1 MRKSKYDQ
9 SSLPVQNS
17 KDIDKDNNISKI
29 ENRVDFD
36 TELVNLVNQ
45 IEDIKAIIQELRQ
58 IKAFVDSSV
67 STFEESAQALKAA
80 VKTSN
85 NISNAIC
92 RIFMQVENTV
102 ITVKLSEEDKSI
114 LAEYRHKLIEEE
126 KTLFEKQITELKTLH
141 ANHWKEI
148 QKYVKSHTSFS
159 LNGWLA
165 KSAVIGF
172 WILYAYFCLTL
183 GGLIILKSA
192 TKPLNVLIAFTRP
205 LITEFADNLNLK
217 HPLLPTI
224 SPYPTM

>member
-1 MRKSKYDQ
+1 MDLS
-9 SSLPVQNS
+9 SSLS
-17 KDIDKDNNISKI
+17 
-29 ENRVDFD
+29 
-36 TELVNLVNQ
+36 L
-45 IEDIKAIIQELRQ
+45 
-58 IKAFVDSSV
+58 
-67 STFEESAQALKAA
+67 
-80 VKTSN
+80 
-85 NISNAIC
+85 
-92 RIFMQVENTV
+92 TV

-183 GGLIILKSA
+183 GGLIIYMK
-192 TKPLNVLIAFTRP
+192 F
-205 LITEFADNLNLK
+205 F
-217 HPLLPTI
+217 
-224 SPYPTM
+224 

>member
-45 IEDIKAIIQELRQ
+45 IEDIKAAIQELRQ

-126 KTLFEKQITELKTLH
+126 KTLFEKQITELKTLLDIVCIFLF
-141 ANHWKEI
+141 NIRRINNLYE
-148 QKYVKSHTSFS
+148 V
-159 LNGWLA
+159 LLA
-165 KSAVIGF
+165 KFGRMDEPTFQIHHHVM
-172 WILYAYFCLTL
+172 TL
-183 GGLIILKSA
+183 S
-192 TKPLNVLIAFTRP
+192 
-205 LITEFADNLNLK
+205 
-217 HPLLPTI
+217 TI
-224 SPYPTM
+224 SCCSALLRLK

>member
-36 TELVNLVNQ
+36 TELVNLENQ

-67 STFEESAQALKAA
+67 STFEESEQALKAA

-183 GGLIILKSA
+183 GGLIIYMK
-192 TKPLNVLIAFTRP
+192 F
-205 LITEFADNLNLK
+205 F
-217 HPLLPTI
+217 
-224 SPYPTM
+224 

>member
-85 NISNAIC
+85 NISN
-92 RIFMQVENTV
+92 
-102 ITVKLSEEDKSI
+102 VK
-114 LAEYRHKLIEEE
+114 
-126 KTLFEKQITELKTLH
+126 
-141 ANHWKEI
+141 
-148 QKYVKSHTSFS
+148 QKY
-159 LNGWLA
+159 
-165 KSAVIGF
+165 
-172 WILYAYFCLTL
+172 AYNIQNPITALF
-183 GGLIILKSA
+183 A
-192 TKPLNVLIAFTRP
+192 NQPLRENEV
-205 LITEFADNLNLK
+205 
-217 HPLLPTI
+217 
-224 SPYPTM
+224 

>member
-80 VKTSN
+80 VK
-85 NISNAIC
+85 
-92 RIFMQVENTV
+92 
-102 ITVKLSEEDKSI
+102 
-114 LAEYRHKLIEEE
+114 
-126 KTLFEKQITELKTLH
+126 
-141 ANHWKEI
+141 
-148 QKYVKSHTSFS
+148 SHTSFS

-183 GGLIILKSA
+183 GGLIIYMK
-192 TKPLNVLIAFTRP
+192 F
-205 LITEFADNLNLK
+205 F
-217 HPLLPTI
+217 
-224 SPYPTM
+224 

>member
-58 IKAFVDSSV
+58 IKAFVDASV
-67 STFEESAQALKAA
+67 LTFEESAQVLNAA
-80 VKTSN
+80 VKTSD
-85 NISNAIC
+85 NIPDTISRAI
-92 RIFMQVENTV
+92 IQAENTV
-102 ITVKLSEEDKSI
+102 VNVKLSDEDKSI
-114 LAEYRHKLIEEE
+114 LTEYRNKLIEEE
-126 KTLFEKQITELKTLH
+126 KSVFEKQITELKTLH

-183 GGLIILKSA
+183 GGLIIYMK
-192 TKPLNVLIAFTRP
+192 F
-205 LITEFADNLNLK
+205 F
-217 HPLLPTI
+217 
-224 SPYPTM
+224 

>member
-1 MRKSKYDQ
+1 MRKSKFDQ
-9 SSLPVQNS
+9 SPLPVQDS
-17 KDIDKDNNISKI
+17 KYMNQDDNISEI
-29 ENRVDFD
+29 ENRVEFD
-36 TELVNLVNQ
+36 TEYVNLTNQ
-45 IEDIKAIIQELRQ
+45 IEDIKAAIQELKQ
-58 IKAFVDSSV
+58 IKAFVDGSV
-67 STFEESAQALKAA
+67 STFEESTQALKAA

-85 NISNAIC
+85 NISDAIC
-92 RIFMQVENTV
+92 RTFTQVENTV

-126 KTLFEKQITELKTLH
+126 KNLFEKQITELKTLH

-183 GGLIILKSA
+183 GGLIIYMK
-192 TKPLNVLIAFTRP
+192 F
-205 LITEFADNLNLK
+205 F
-217 HPLLPTI
+217 
-224 SPYPTM
+224 

>member
-141 ANHWKEI
+141 TNHWKEVH
-148 QKYVKSHTSFS
+148 KCVKSETSFS
-159 LNGWLA
+159 LNGKIA
-165 KSAVIGF
+165 KCAVVGF

-183 GGLIILKSA
+183 GGLIIYMK
-192 TKPLNVLIAFTRP
+192 F
-205 LITEFADNLNLK
+205 F
-217 HPLLPTI
+217 
-224 SPYPTM
+224 